1 MNNSK
6 FKKMQSFK
14 GFVIKEFRH
23 IFRDKRT
30 LLLLFGLPVAMLLIF
45 GFAIRNE
52 INDAKIAVLD
62 KSRDEL
68 TRELIQ
74 KLDISSEISVVRYL
88 DTENEIGPAFQGGE
102 IKEVVVF
109 EKDFLR
115 NLEQS
120 GKANVQVITD
130 ASEPNIAGLLQQ
142 YTRNIINSRQS
153 DNKYQ
158 NIIGVHV
165 STTSRMLFNP
175 ALESV
180 NYFVPGLI
188 AVILM
193 LVSTL
198 MTSVSI
204 AREKETGTMEILLV
218 SPLKPYHIIVG
229 KVIPYFTLSLFNV
242 YSVLILAK
250 LIFGVPFRGSILFF
264 TGVSLLFIFVA
275 LALGVLISTKA
286 DDQRTAMMMSLMGT
300 MLPTIILSGFIFPI
314 LSMPWLLQLLSN
326 IVPARWYLSVV
337 RGSML
342 MGTGMDNLW
351 FETAVLL
358 LMTFVLVT
366 AGIKNFNDR
375 LE

>member
-1 MNNSK
+1 
-6 FKKMQSFK
+6 MQSFR
-14 GFVIKEFRH
+14 GFIIKEFRH
-23 IFRDKRT
+23 ILRDRRT
-30 LLLLFGLPVAMLLIF
+30 LLLLFGLPVVMLLIF

-52 INDAKIAVLD
+52 VNDAKVAVLD
-62 KSRDEL
+62 KSRDEV
-68 TRELIQ
+68 TTELIQ
-74 KLDISSEISVVRYL
+74 KLDVSAEMSIVRFLKSES
-88 DTENEIGPAFQGGE
+88 EIGPAFKSGD

-109 EKDFLR
+109 EEDFLR
-115 NLEQS
+115 NLERT
-120 GKANVQVITD
+120 GLADVQVITD

-142 YTRNIINSRQS
+142 YTRNIIQS
-153 DNKYQ
+153 WSNQ
-158 NIIGVHV
+158 TQSQQPTSIHV
-165 STTSRMLFNP
+165 STTARMLFNP
-175 ALESV
+175 DLESV

-218 SPLKPYHIIVG
+218 SPLKPYHIILG
-229 KVIPYFTLSLFNV
+229 KVIPYFALSLFNV
-242 YSVLILAK
+242 YSVLILAR
-250 LIFGVPFRGSILFF
+250 LIFGIPFRGSILFF

-300 MLPTIILSGFIFPI
+300 MLPTVILSGFIFPI

-326 IVPARWYLSVV
+326 AVPARWYLTVI

-342 MGTGMDNLW
+342 MGTGMENLW
-351 FETAVLL
+351 FESGILL
-358 LMTFVLVT
+358 SMTVILVA

>member
-1 MNNSK
+1 
-6 FKKMQSFK
+6 MQSFR
-14 GFVIKEFRH
+14 GFIIKEFRH
-23 IFRDKRT
+23 ILRDRRT
-30 LLLLFGLPVAMLLIF
+30 LLLLFGLPVVMLLIF

-52 INDAKIAVLD
+52 VNDAKVAVLD
-62 KSRDEL
+62 KSRDEV
-68 TRELIQ
+68 TTELIQ
-74 KLDISSEISVVRYL
+74 KLDISAEMSVVRFL
-88 DTENEIGPAFQGGE
+88 KSESEIGPAFKSGD

-109 EKDFLR
+109 EEDFLR
-115 NLEQS
+115 NLERT
-120 GKANVQVITD
+120 GRADVQVITD

-142 YTRNIINSRQS
+142 YTRNIIQS
-153 DNKYQ
+153 WSNHNQPQ
-158 NIIGVHV
+158 NRTGIRV
-165 STTSRMLFNP
+165 STTTTARMLFNP
-175 ALESV
+175 DLESV

-218 SPLKPYHIIVG
+218 SPLKPYHIILG
-229 KVIPYFTLSLFNV
+229 KVIPYFALSLLNV

-264 TGVSLLFIFVA
+264 TGISLLFIFVA

-286 DDQRTAMMMSLMGT
+286 EDQRTAMMMSLMGT

-326 IVPARWYLSVV
+326 IVPARWYLTVV

-342 MGTGMDNLW
+342 MGTGMEYLL
-351 FETAVLL
+351 FESGILL
-358 LMTFVLVT
+358 TMTVILVA
-366 AGIKNFNDR
+366 AGVKNFNDR

>member
-1 MNNSK
+1 
-6 FKKMQSFK
+6 MQSFK

-23 IFRDKRT
+23 ILRDKRT
-30 LLLLFGLPVAMLLIF
+30 LLILFGLPVAMLLIF

-52 INDAKIAVLD
+52 VNDATVAVLD
-62 KSRDEL
+62 KSRDEATL
-68 TRELIQ
+68 ELIK
-74 KLDISSEISVVRYL
+74 KLDVSSEMSVVRYL
-88 DTENEIGPAFQGGE
+88 QSEAEIGPAFRSGD

-115 NLEQS
+115 TLERNEQ
-120 GKANVQVITD
+120 VDIQVITD

-142 YTRNIINSRQS
+142 YTRNIIQS
-153 DNKYQ
+153 WRRESHTRISGN
-158 NIIGVHV
+158 VHI
-165 STTSRMLFNP
+165 SSTSRMLFNP
-175 ALESV
+175 ELESV

-218 SPLKPYHIIVG
+218 SPLRPYHIILG
-229 KVIPYFTLSLFNV
+229 KVIPYFVLSLLNV

-250 LIFGVPFRGSILFF
+250 LIFGIPFRGSILFF

-275 LALGVLISTKA
+275 LALGVLISTRA
-286 DDQRTAMMMSLMGT
+286 VDQRTAMMMSLLGT
-300 MLPTIILSGFIFPI
+300 MMPTIMLSGFIFPI
-314 LSMPWLLQLLSN
+314 LSMPWLLQLFST
-326 IVPARWYLSVV
+326 IVPARWYLTVV

-342 MGTGMDNLW
+342 MGTGMENLW
-351 FETAVLL
+351 FESVILL
-358 LMTFVLVT
+358 IMTFVLVV
-366 AGIKNFNDR
+366 AGIKSFNDR